1 VDERSI
7 LGPAAL
13 LPRDGRRAGAEN
25 AGSRP
30 MMERLAAV
38 LALTASAVMPASAQ
52 VERPRPPVERLRP
65 PAVEVTPG
73 RKPAIYYAPCETV
86 QRDGPGGDL
95 VSSLQWVCVRT
106 QQCRTAA
113 GPITKVCTEW
123 GKRPG
128 LV

>member
-1 VDERSI
+1 
-7 LGPAAL
+7 
-13 LPRDGRRAGAEN
+13 
-25 AGSRP
+25 

-73 RKPAIYYAPCETV
+73 RKPAIYYAACETV
-86 QRDGPGGDL
+86 QKEPPSRIAYVPPGYRWG
-95 VSSLQWVCVRT
+95 CTRT

-113 GPITKVCTEW
+113 GLLTKVCTKW
-123 GKRPG
+123 DHVRGYPMS
-128 LV
+128 VY